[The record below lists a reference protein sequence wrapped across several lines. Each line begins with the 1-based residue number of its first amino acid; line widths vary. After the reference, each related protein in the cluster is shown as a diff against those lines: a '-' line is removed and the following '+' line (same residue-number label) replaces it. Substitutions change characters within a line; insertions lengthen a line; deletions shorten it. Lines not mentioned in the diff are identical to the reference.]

1 MLLAFMLL
9 HSLIITLEISIF
21 ISATCSVGLI
31 GDDIN
36 AVTAEFVELTGRSIH
51 NQKPILW
58 HV

>member
-1 MLLAFMLL
+1 MLL